1 MCEVLS
7 GDGSAQSNRPA
18 FPLRVLYSFQPE
30 DIRLPDINQ
39 ARNENCQPPFP
50 VRRGSPSESRWYL
63 KMRCVPS
70 AHIASPT
77 PFVQRTNVT
86 FSEPI
91 PTSQTTWPLLLIRRV
106 TSQVIAVI
114 AVIAVIEPLLSE
126 AQQVE
131 DLASAGAAINVVEA
145 ATTAAVAIEE
155 KSFMSR

>member
-1 MCEVLS
+1 LCEVLS

-114 AVIAVIEPLLSE
+114 AVIEPLLSE

>member
-1 MCEVLS
+1 MCEGLS

-114 AVIAVIEPLLSE
+114 AVIEPLLSE